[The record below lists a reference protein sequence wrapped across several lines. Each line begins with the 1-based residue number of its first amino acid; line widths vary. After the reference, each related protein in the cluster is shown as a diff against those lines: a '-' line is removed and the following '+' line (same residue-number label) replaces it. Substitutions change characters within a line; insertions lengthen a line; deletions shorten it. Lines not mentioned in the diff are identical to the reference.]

1 MAEKGNWGY
10 CGHRYYGEGEG
21 DWEEGEDGGGGGA
34 DTRGQ
39 RLYSEDEEIPQARG
53 GGNSGGNH
61 RQRILARWGRLWWQ
75 WGRA

>member
-21 DWEEGEDGGGGGA
+21 EDGGGGGT
-34 DTRGQ
+34 DIRGQ
-39 RLYSEDEEIPQARG
+39 RSYLEDEAIPQARD

-61 RQRILARWGRLWWQ
+61 RQRILERWGRLWWQ